1 MYDIKYLPSERSH
14 ARDLRQYGK
23 SSSDYKTKGDQL
35 YQFEVYVG
43 GTNIKIKDDESAWY
57 YERRNSGIYCATA
70 RNEQTIF
77 SDMCCTIIKGYTPP
91 NRTVEILTTNLPYIN
106 GCSTESLLP
115 PIRLGDPTMQLL
127 YMPPHS
133 SEQEEHIHSTSRVV
147 TVLTGSGVSISSQG
161 EIPLKKGDVL
171 ILDKMVPH
179 HFVTNKEH
187 LLCSPLHVW
196 SSVGAQE
203 QNHPMFNGTH
213 LT

>member
-1 MYDIKYLPSERSH
+1 MYKIIHLTSGSYS
-14 ARDLRQYGK
+14 
-23 SSSDYKTKGDQL
+23 TKGDNL
-35 YQFEVYVG
+35 YQFEVHVG
-43 GTNIKIKDDESAWY
+43 QQNLKLKHGESAWY
-57 YERRNSGIYCATA
+57 YEKRGGGIYANTT
-70 RNEQTIF
+70 RNEQNIF

-115 PIRLGDPTMQLL
+115 PIRLGDPTIQLL

-147 TVLTGSGVSISSQG
+147 TVLEGSGVSISHQG
-161 EIPLKKGDVL
+161 EIPLNRGDVL

-179 HFVTNKEH
+179 HFITHDKY

-196 SSVGAQE
+196 SSVGQQE

-213 LT
+213 IV